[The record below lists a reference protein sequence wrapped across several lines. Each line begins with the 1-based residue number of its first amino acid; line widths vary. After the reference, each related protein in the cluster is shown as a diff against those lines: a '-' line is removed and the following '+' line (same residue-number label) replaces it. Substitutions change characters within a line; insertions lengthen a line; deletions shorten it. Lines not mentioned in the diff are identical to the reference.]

1 MMNKKITNPVLVIMV
16 SNFSEVIILLRS
28 LLIQAF
34 VFLLIFNVLSMLRET
49 SMLSSSADV
58 EPAKHQLK
66 TLMNN
71 DITLQSNG
79 KKTIVY
85 FFAPWCQVCNFSI
98 GNLQNVYQK
107 NPQLNVIAVA
117 LDFVDLDEVKKF
129 INNHQLTFPVA
140 LGNESVKAD
149 FQVQGYPS
157 YYVLNE
163 QNVIVGRSL
172 GYSSEIGL
180 YLRSL

>member
-1 MMNKKITNPVLVIMV
+1 MFWGVDL
-16 SNFSEVIILLRS
+16 LLRS
-28 LLIQAF
+28 ILIQIVIFF
-34 VFLLIFNVLSMLRET
+34 VIFNAVSMLRET
-49 SMLSSSADV
+49 SMLSTSEAV
-58 EPAKHQLK
+58 VPAQHHLK

-71 DITLQSNG
+71 DITLQANG

-98 GNLQNVYQK
+98 KNLQNIYQK
-107 NPQLNVIAVA
+107 NPELNVVAVA
-117 LDFVDLDEVKKF
+117 LDFVDVEEVRQF
-129 INNHQLTFPVA
+129 SNNHQLTFPIA
-140 LGNESVKAD
+140 LGNEAVKVD
-149 FQVQGYPS
+149 FQVMGYPS

-163 QNVIVGRSL
+163 ENTIISRSL

>member
-1 MMNKKITNPVLVIMV
+1 
-16 SNFSEVIILLRS
+16 
-28 LLIQAF
+28 
-34 VFLLIFNVLSMLRET
+34 
-49 SMLSSSADV
+49 MLSTSADV
-58 EPAKHQLK
+58 VPAKHQLK
-66 TLMNN
+66 TLMHN
-71 DITLQSNG
+71 DITLQASG

-98 GNLQNVYQK
+98 DNLQNVYQK
-107 NPQLNVIAVA
+107 NPEINVIAVA
-117 LDFVDLDEVKKF
+117 LDFIDVDEVKKF
-129 INNHQLTFPVA
+129 TNNHQLTFPVA

-149 FQVQGYPS
+149 FQVIGYPS

-163 QNVIVGRSL
+163 ENTIIARSL

>member
-1 MMNKKITNPVLVIMV
+1 
-16 SNFSEVIILLRS
+16 LLRS
-28 LLIQAF
+28 LLIQVLVFF
-34 VFLLIFNVLSMLRET
+34 VIFNAISMWRET
-49 SMLSSSADV
+49 SMLSTSADV
-58 EPAKHQLK
+58 VPVKHQLK
-66 TLMNN
+66 TLMHN
-71 DITLQSNG
+71 DIRLQAKG

-98 GNLQNVYQK
+98 DNLQNLYQK
-107 NPQLNVIAVA
+107 NPEIGVIAVA
-117 LDFVDLDEVKKF
+117 LDFVDVAEVKKF
-129 INNHQLTFPVA
+129 TNNHQLTFPVA

-163 QNVIVGRSL
+163 ENVIIGRSL

-180 YLRSL
+180 YLRSF

>member
-1 MMNKKITNPVLVIMV
+1 M
-16 SNFSEVIILLRS
+16 LRS
-28 LLIQAF
+28 LLIQVL
-34 VFLLIFNVLSMLRET
+34 VFLVIFNATSIWRET
-49 SMLSSSADV
+49 SMLSTTADIV
-58 EPAKHQLK
+58 PVKHQLK
-66 TLMNN
+66 TLMHN
-71 DITLQSNG
+71 DIMLEAKG

-98 GNLQNVYQK
+98 DNLQNVYQK
-107 NPQLNVIAVA
+107 NPEIDVIAVA
-117 LDFVDLDEVKKF
+117 LDFVDLEEVKKF
-129 INNHQLTFPVA
+129 TNNHQLTFPVA

-157 YYVLNE
+157 YYVLNRE
-163 QNVIVGRSL
+163 NAIIGRSL

>member
-1 MMNKKITNPVLVIMV
+1 
-16 SNFSEVIILLRS
+16 
-28 LLIQAF
+28 
-34 VFLLIFNVLSMLRET
+34 
-49 SMLSSSADV
+49 MLSTSADV
-58 EPAKHQLK
+58 VPVKHQLK
-66 TLMNN
+66 TLIHN
-71 DITLQSNG
+71 DIMLEAKG

-98 GNLQNVYQK
+98 DNLQSVYQK
-107 NPQLNVIAVA
+107 NPEINVIAVA
-117 LDFVDLDEVKKF
+117 LDFVDVDEVKKF
-129 INNHQLTFPVA
+129 TNNHQLTFPVA

-163 QNVIVGRSL
+163 ENAIIGRSL

>member
-1 MMNKKITNPVLVIMV
+1 LIRN
-16 SNFSEVIILLRS
+16 
-28 LLIQAF
+28 LLIQTI
-34 VFLLIFNVLSMLRET
+34 VFILIFNAVSMLREM
-49 SMLSSSADV
+49 SMLSTSSDV
-58 EPAKHQLK
+58 EPATHQLK

-71 DITLQSNG
+71 DIMLHADG

-98 GNLQNVYQK
+98 DNLQSVYQK
-107 NPQLNVIAVA
+107 NPELNVIAVA
-117 LDFVDLDEVKKF
+117 LDFVDVEEVKKF
-129 INNHQLTFPVA
+129 TNNHQLTFPVA

-149 FQVQGYPS
+149 FQVIGYPS

-163 QNVIVGRSL
+163 ENTIIGRSL